1 MNDRK
6 LTELEK
12 ETWDAYE
19 WALDQVEGARKYDRV
34 SVHEACPDIKAAF
47 EKVQA
52 MQTYIVLIQKENGE

>member
-1 MNDRK
+1 MRK

-19 WALDQVEGARKYDRV
+19 WTLDQVEGVRGYDRV
-34 SVHEACPDIKAAF
+34 SVHNAFPNIKAAF

-52 MQTYIVLIQKENGE
+52 MQTYCVLTKTNGTKTD